1 MLQQLNIAEPGHSL
15 QRDRRSGR
23 FFTDQHGRQFYAEAD
38 ALSQQPI
45 GEMRPHGW
53 KAEWL
58 PASRFAKFRRD
69 GDLHFE
75 WQYHVMA
82 DELSADVAS
91 YYEAATKF
99 ALEHNLPVPE
109 VGGVVDRRI
118 SAVFGPAPLSPEIP
132 LAAAA
137 GDPGLLGMPGVVLSD
152 DLKLIL
158 RQGTISTGHDALRQI
173 KERIA
178 QRMSTVGEV
187 KDGGWIADDKPAD
200 HIVAIASAVTYQS
213 FMSEARKSGMSMAD
227 IAIAWKAHKE
237 NLLPIEAV
245 A

>member
-1 MLQQLNIAEPGHSL
+1 MLQQLNVAAPGQSL
-15 QRDRRSGR
+15 QRERRSGR

-99 ALEHNLPVPE
+99 ALEHNLPVPD

-137 GDPGLLGMPGVVLSD
+137 GDPGLLGTPGAILSD

-173 KERIA
+173 KDRIA
-178 QRMSTVGEV
+178 QRMGTSIAPSTIEQAVE
-187 KDGGWIADDKPAD
+187 IQEATQA
-200 HIVAIASAVTYQS
+200 AVTYQQ
-213 FMSEARKSGMSMAD
+213 FVSEGRKSGMSMAD
-227 IAIAWKAHKE
+227 LALAWKAHKE
-237 NLLPIEAV
+237 NSAPAEV
-245 A
+245 AA

>member
-1 MLQQLNIAEPGHSL
+1 MLQQLNVAAPGQSL
-15 QRDRRSGR
+15 QRERRSGR

-99 ALEHNLPVPE
+99 ALEHNLPVPD

-137 GDPGLLGMPGVVLSD
+137 GDPGLLGTPGVILSD

-173 KERIA
+173 KDRIA
-178 QRMSTVGEV
+178 QRMASNANSGEQTGVAFIPNGGAEPVPATVN
-187 KDGGWIADDKPAD
+187 
-200 HIVAIASAVTYQS
+200 YQS
-213 FMSEARKSGMSMAD
+213 FMAEARKSGMSMAD
-227 IAIAWKAHKE
+227 IAVAWAAHKSNMAAE
-237 NLLPIEAV
+237 V
-245 A
+245 AA

>member
-1 MLQQLNIAEPGHSL
+1 MLQQLSVSNPGDHL
-15 QRDRRSGR
+15 QRMRRSGR

-45 GEMRPHGW
+45 GELRPHGW

-58 PASRFAKFRRD
+58 PASRFAKFRKD

-99 ALEHNLPVPE
+99 ALEHNLPVPD

-132 LAAAA
+132 LAAEA
-137 GDPGLLGMPGVVLSD
+137 GDPGLLGTPGAVLSD

-173 KERIA
+173 KDRIA
-178 QRMSTVGEV
+178 TRMGTTIAPSTIEQAVEIQ
-187 KDGGWIADDKPAD
+187 DATQA
-200 HIVAIASAVTYQS
+200 AVTYQQFVS
-213 FMSEARKSGMSMAD
+213 AGRKGGMSMAD
-227 IAIAWKAHKE
+227 LAVAWAAHKSNMAAE
-237 NLLPIEAV
+237 V
-245 A
+245 AA

>member
-1 MLQQLNIAEPGHSL
+1 MLQQLNVAAPGQSL
-15 QRDRRSGR
+15 QRERRSGR

-99 ALEHNLPVPE
+99 ALEHNLPVPD

-132 LAAAA
+132 LAAEA
-137 GDPGLLGMPGVVLSD
+137 GDPGLLGTPGAVLSD

-173 KERIA
+173 KDRIA
-178 QRMSTVGEV
+178 NRMGTTIAPSTIEQAVEIQ
-187 KDGGWIADDKPAD
+187 DATQA
-200 HIVAIASAVTYQS
+200 AVTYQE
-213 FMSEARKSGMSMAD
+213 FVKEGRKGGMSMAD
-227 IAIAWKAHKE
+227 LAVAWAAHKS
-237 NLLPIEAV
+237 NV
-245 A
+245 AAEVAA

>member
-1 MLQQLNIAEPGHSL
+1 MLQQLNVAAPGQSL
-15 QRDRRSGR
+15 QRERRSGR
-23 FFTDQHGRQFYAEAD
+23 FFTDQHGRKFYAEAD

-58 PASRFAKFRRD
+58 PPSRYAKFRRD

-75 WQYHVMA
+75 WQYLPMA

-99 ALEHNLPVPE
+99 ALEHNLPVPD

-132 LAAAA
+132 LAAEA
-137 GDPGLLGMPGVVLSD
+137 GDPGLLGTPGAVLSD

-173 KERIA
+173 KDRIA
-178 QRMSTVGEV
+178 QRMGTATEPFQTVGATMIPMGAENTTF
-187 KDGGWIADDKPAD
+187 AP
-200 HIVAIASAVTYQS
+200 VTYQS
-213 FMSEARKSGMSMAD
+213 FMSEARKNGMSMAD
-227 IAIAWKAHKE
+227 IALAWKAHKE
-237 NLLPIEAV
+237 NSVPAEATL
-245 A
+245 

>member
-1 MLQQLNIAEPGHSL
+1 MLQQLNVAAPGQSL
-15 QRDRRSGR
+15 QRERRSGR
-23 FFTDQHGRQFYAEAD
+23 FFTDQHGRQFYAETD

-132 LAAAA
+132 LAAEA
-137 GDPGLLGMPGVVLSD
+137 GDPGLLGTPGAVLSD

-173 KERIA
+173 KDRIA
-178 QRMSTVGEV
+178 NRMGTTISPDETFLQAVSIEEAPG
-187 KDGGWIADDKPAD
+187 A
-200 HIVAIASAVTYQS
+200 AVTYQE
-213 FMSEARKSGMSMAD
+213 FVKEGRKGGMSMAD
-227 IAIAWKAHKE
+227 LALAWKAHKE
-237 NLLPIEAV
+237 NSTPAEV
-245 A
+245 AA